1 MGGEARHADFT
12 IAANKMQKGGRPI
25 QGDGDRRENSMEKTQ
40 ENLGKLETQLKQWGA
55 KLDELVA
62 KADRAG
68 TTARIDNRRRIDDL
82 KAKVQAAQSKLDEV
96 RTAGSERWETLKT
109 GVESAW
115 SELELAFKKLRN

>member
-1 MGGEARHADFT
+1 MTQVDV
-12 IAANKMQKGGRPI
+12 
-25 QGDGDRRENSMEKTQ
+25 DGRRENLMEKTQ
-40 ENLGKLETQLKQWGA
+40 DKVDKLETQLKQWGA

>member
-1 MGGEARHADFT
+1 
-12 IAANKMQKGGRPI
+12 
-25 QGDGDRRENSMEKTQ
+25 MEKTQ
-40 ENLGKLETQLKQWGA
+40 ENLGKLETQLTQWGA
-55 KLDELVA
+55 RLDELVA

>member
-1 MGGEARHADFT
+1 MD
-12 IAANKMQKGGRPI
+12 I
-25 QGDGDRRENSMEKTQ
+25 GDGKEQLMEAT
-40 ENLGKLETQLKQWGA
+40 EGHVGKMEAELRQWGA

-62 KADRAG
+62 KAEKAG
-68 TTARIDNRRRIDDL
+68 AEVKIDQRRRIDDL

>member
-1 MGGEARHADFT
+1 VDGE
-12 IAANKMQKGGRPI
+12 
-25 QGDGDRRENSMEKTQ
+25 RRENFMEKTQ
-40 ENLGKLETQLKQWGA
+40 ADVGKLETQLKQWGA

-68 TTARIDNRRRIDDL
+68 TTARIDNRKRIDDL

-96 RTAGSERWETLKT
+96 KTAGREKWETLKT

-115 SELELAFKKLRN
+115 AELELAFKKLKN

>member
-1 MGGEARHADFT
+1 
-12 IAANKMQKGGRPI
+12 
-25 QGDGDRRENSMEKTQ
+25 MEKTQ

-55 KLDELVA
+55 RLDELVA

>member
-1 MGGEARHADFT
+1 
-12 IAANKMQKGGRPI
+12 
-25 QGDGDRRENSMEKTQ
+25 MEKTQ

-55 KLDELVA
+55 RLDELVA

-68 TTARIDNRRRIDDL
+68 TTARIDNRERIDDL
-82 KAKVQAAQSKLDEV
+82 MANVQAAQSKLDEV
-96 RTAGSERWETLKT
+96 KTAGSEKWETLRT